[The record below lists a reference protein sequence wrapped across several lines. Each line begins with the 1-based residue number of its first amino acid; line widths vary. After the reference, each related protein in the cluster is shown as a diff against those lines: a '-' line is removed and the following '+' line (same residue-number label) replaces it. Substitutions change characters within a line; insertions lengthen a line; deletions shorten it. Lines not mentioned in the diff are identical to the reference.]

1 MLVKETAVNFSR
13 FKKLALTQSIP
24 SDEVL
29 SRLQKKLERDTD
41 AIGPEK
47 FVLND
52 ITEQTK
58 RIIENEQNINNAVNY
73 LKKRQDE
80 LAEFLIKF
88 NNVKGETEGFSDR
101 MLSDRKHHY
110 QLASE

>member
-1 MLVKETAVNFSR
+1 MFIQQYMLVKEIAVNFSR

-29 SRLQKKLERDTD
+29 SRLEKKLERDTD

-58 RIIENEQNINNAVNY
+58 RIIANEQKINHAVNY

-80 LAEFLIKF
+80 LADYLVRF
-88 NNVKGETEGFSDR
+88 NNIRGGAEADSDR
-101 MLSDRKHHY
+101 RRENL
-110 QLASE
+110 LGA